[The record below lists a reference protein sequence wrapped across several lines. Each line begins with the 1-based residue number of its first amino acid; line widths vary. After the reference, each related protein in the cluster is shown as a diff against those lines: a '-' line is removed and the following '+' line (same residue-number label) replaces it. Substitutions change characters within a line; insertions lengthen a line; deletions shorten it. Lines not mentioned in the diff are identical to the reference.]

1 MIKAVV
7 SFDALNC
14 KSNVYLCVV
23 EKASAFQSESAL
35 VESLNFQSNTDHLS
49 FQWNTYNGQCLSA
62 GNSFHFKWQKC

>member
-23 EKASAFQSESAL
+23 EKASEFQSESAL

-49 FQWNTYNGQCLSA
+49 LQWNTYNGRCLSA